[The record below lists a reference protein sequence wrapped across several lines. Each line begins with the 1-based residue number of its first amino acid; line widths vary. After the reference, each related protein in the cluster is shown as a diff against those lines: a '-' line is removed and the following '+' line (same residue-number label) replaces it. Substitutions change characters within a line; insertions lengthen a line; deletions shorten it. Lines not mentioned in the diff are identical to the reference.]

1 MGIIFLDMGRSDVKG
16 LRLHYNESRNETW
29 SEHST
34 PTLLA
39 EVSKG
44 ELKQRV
50 RSGAGWPDGWYIV
63 NGEAYAFGQAAT
75 RQTPM
80 QPESANRYV
89 KGYAG
94 VITAIMCY
102 QMFEAKSDNQ
112 VTVGT
117 MFPPADY
124 VHSQK
129 LLTAVK
135 GKWRVEGK
143 AGKAEYMVDKSLAI
157 DEPLG
162 GLMASVLTAD
172 GRVAAN
178 HLFNQGDIEAA
189 VVIDIGG
196 YTIDLYAVDV
206 DNGIPKPDPSSA
218 NSYRGNSAMYY
229 IMQFERD
236 LRLNYADDLIG
247 VGELPRRTLESA
259 LRTGYLRFGNQT
271 VDVTPSRN
279 GILNT
284 FALEVENRITMHG
297 GIGQYNMIVLT
308 GGGAGLLYQTMAK
321 REALARIDVRPI
333 WQNLD
338 NIALANVYG
347 LSRLYLSRRGA

>member
-1 MGIIFLDMGRSDVKG
+1 MGNIFLDMGRSDVKG
-16 LRLHYNESRNETW
+16 LRLLYDQNRNETW
-29 SEHST
+29 SEHSA

-39 EVSKG
+39 EVSKE
-44 ELKQRV
+44 ELKQRA

-63 NGEAYAFGQAAT
+63 NGSAYAFGQAAM

-80 QPESANRYV
+80 QPESANRYI

-124 VHSQK
+124 VQAQK
-129 LLTAVK
+129 LLSAVK

-143 AGKAEYMVDKSLAI
+143 AGKAEYTVDKSLAI

-162 GLMASVLTAD
+162 GLMASVMTAE
-172 GRVAAN
+172 GRVPAK
-178 HLFNQGDIEAA
+178 HLFNQDAIDAA
-189 VVIDIGG
+189 LLIDIGG

-206 DNGIPKPDPSSA
+206 ENGIPKPDPSSA
-218 NSYRGNSAMYY
+218 NSYRGNSAMHYL
-229 IMQFERD
+229 MQFERD
-236 LRLNYADDLIG
+236 LRLHYADDLIG

-271 VDVTPSRN
+271 IDVTTSRK

-284 FALEVENRITMHG
+284 FALEVENRINMHG
-297 GIGQYNMIVLT
+297 GIGQYNMVVLT
-308 GGGAGLLYQTMAK
+308 GGGAGLLYQTMTK
-321 REALARIDVRPI
+321 RDALSRIDVRAI

-338 NIALANVYG
+338 NIAFANVYG
-347 LSRLYLSRRGA
+347 LARLYLSRRGV